1 MYMSC
6 EDEKQYK
13 QEAYFLIR
21 HFSDKTQ
28 KKAVKAINDL
38 FSDDEPHSFTWRYV
52 ATALKKKSK
61 DNYET
66 YGFGIWFNKCF
77 IGNVY
82 EAIKREDEA
91 DEIDVVDYFFK
102 S

>member
-6 EDEKQYK
+6 ENEEQYK
-13 QEAYFLIR
+13 QEAYSIIKN
-21 HFSDKTQ
+21 FSIKTQ
-28 KKAVKAINDL
+28 KKAVMAIDDL
-38 FSDDEPHSFTWRYV
+38 FSDDEPHSITWRYV

-66 YGFGIWFNKCF
+66 YGFGIWFNNCF

-82 EAIKREDEA
+82 ESIKREDEA
-91 DEIDVVDYFFK
+91 EDISVIDYFFR
-102 S
+102 